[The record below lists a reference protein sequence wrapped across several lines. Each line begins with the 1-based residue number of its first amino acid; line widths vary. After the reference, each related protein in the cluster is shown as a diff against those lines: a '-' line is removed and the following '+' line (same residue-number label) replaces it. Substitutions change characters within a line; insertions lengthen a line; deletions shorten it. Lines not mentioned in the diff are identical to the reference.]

1 MGDSNLRRLLPSAPV
16 PSGDEVNIG
25 DPQRIVTAELN
36 ILEKWA
42 KANLSASKQDFV
54 RYWLMKVPALLCG
67 LVVAGS
73 KQLGLADIIVAALGL
88 CSTFL
93 ISIDALWP
101 GGLAFNAHR
110 RAANEIRR
118 LQLDSLTAWNQALL
132 TYSTN
137 PDKLREAAVEMLKNI
152 RAERTRID
160 QQVTAAETSLD
171 RTSEK

>member
-1 MGDSNLRRLLPSAPV
+1 MAESNFRRLLPTAPTL
-16 PSGDEVNIG
+16 SGHEPNIG
-25 DPQRIVTAELN
+25 DAQRIVSTELDV
-36 ILEKWA
+36 LEKWA
-42 KANLSASKQDFV
+42 AANLSASRHDFL
-54 RYWLMKVPALLCG
+54 RYWMMKIPALLCG
-67 LVVAGS
+67 LGVAGS
-73 KQLGLADIIVAALGL
+73 KQLGLADLIVALLGL

-118 LQLDSLTAWNQALL
+118 LQLDSHTTWNQALL

-137 PDKLREAAVEMLKNI
+137 PDKLREAAVEILQNI
-152 RAERTRID
+152 RTERTRID

-171 RTSEK
+171 RKSEK